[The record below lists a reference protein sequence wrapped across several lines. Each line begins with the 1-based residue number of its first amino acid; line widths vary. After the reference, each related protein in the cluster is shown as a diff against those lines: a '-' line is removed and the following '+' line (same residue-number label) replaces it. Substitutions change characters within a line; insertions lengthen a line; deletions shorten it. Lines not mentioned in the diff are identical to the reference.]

1 MFNIFFQLVVLA
13 LAAVALAEPEADP
26 LQYYTNG
33 QYIYKAHASP
43 VVANKYVVPAMYYN
57 NPAMYYN
64 TAAMYYSNPAMYYQY
79 NPIVYT
85 APVAKA
91 EEEEKPAEAAP
102 APAEEAPAVV
112 EDPAPVPVPAA
123 DAKYIVPAVYTIPQA
138 VTYTT
143 PVVAP
148 VAYKTV
154 PSYYASSAPGVVHQV
169 AKREAEPSADAA
181 YYYNAY
187 GYGLPAVYNY
197 GYRFP
202 SVYNYGYRAP
212 VYGYYGYY

>member
-1 MFNIFFQLVVLA
+1 MKFLVVLA

-26 LQYYTNG
+26 LHYYTNG
-33 QYIYKAHASP
+33 AYVYKAHTAP
-43 VVANKYVVPAMYYN
+43 VVANKYVVPATYYN

-91 EEEEKPAEAAP
+91 EEPEVQKEEEKEKPEEAATD
-102 APAEEAPAVV
+102 APAAVA
-112 EDPAPVPVPAA
+112 DPAPVPANTYVIPSI
-123 DAKYIVPAVYTIPQA
+123 YNIPQA
-138 VTYTT
+138 VAYTT

-148 VAYKTV
+148 VTYKAV

-169 AKREAEPSADAA
+169 AKREAEPKADADAA
-181 YYYNAY
+181 YYYSAY
-187 GYGLPAVYNY
+187 GYGLPAAYNY
-197 GYRFP
+197 GFRYP
-202 SVYNYGYRAP
+202 SVYGYAGYRAP
-212 VYGYYGYY
+212 FYGGYYY

>member
-1 MFNIFFQLVVLA
+1 MFNLFFQLVVLA

-33 QYIYKAHASP
+33 QYIYKAHESP

-91 EEEEKPAEAAP
+91 EEEVKPAEAEKPAEEAQP
-102 APAEEAPAVV
+102 EAPVVAVA
-112 EDPAPVPVPAA
+112 EPAPVEAT
-123 DAKYIVPAVYTIPQA
+123 KYVIPSVYTIPQTVA
-138 VTYTT
+138 YTT

-148 VAYKTV
+148 VAYKAV

-169 AKREAEPSADAA
+169 AKREAEPSADASA
-181 YYYNAY
+181 YYYGAY
-187 GYGLPAVYNY
+187 GYAAPAVYNY
-197 GYRFP
+197 GYSFP
-202 SVYNYGYRAP
+202 SVYAGYRAP
-212 VYGYYGYY
+212 FYGYRYY